1 MCDDLFTLT
10 PMSSLPSKFL
20 VGSDFF
26 TLGNG
31 SLQPRNQCMYW
42 PEIFC
47 LKAVVL
53 SAHMY
58 VLVFQDQNTL
68 LKWNILSLLVYK
80 QAVRQNIS
88 HTYEQKEQQ
97 LWHRI
102 FLANTYIQRTVNL
115 TTFSLLGDHG
125 RSNTVFKLFTF
136 VWSYEDMK
144 VMDLGFGK
152 LSITLIFDIFTTF
165 S

>member
-88 HTYEQKEQQ
+88 LCEGVLVLEGQYIHMSRKNNSFDTEYFWPIHTYREQWIWRPSVYWETMAGQ
-97 LWHRI
+97 
-102 FLANTYIQRTVNL
+102 IQFSS
-115 TTFSLLGDHG
+115 FSLLCE
-125 RSNTVFKLFTF
+125 V
-136 VWSYEDMK
+136 MK
-144 VMDLGFGK
+144 IWK
-152 LSITLIFDIFTTF
+152 
-165 S
+165 